1 MSQPTEV
8 YASPGGAWRVYSYYN
23 GGAYLITHRVRGTK
37 LMSVHLQ
44 GDDAVQF
51 EREFMDEDGYP
62 IEGWAADL
70 GYDTDS
76 RSAEQTYRACLE
88 IGLKMRNGLG
98 DAQLRALRGI
108 YQDY

>member
-8 YASPGGAWRVYSYYN
+8 YASPGGTWRVYSYYN

-62 IEGWAADL
+62 IEGRVAGRVA
-70 GYDTDS
+70 G
-76 RSAEQTYRACLE
+76 
-88 IGLKMRNGLG
+88 MP
-98 DAQLRALRGI
+98 RALLALQEYSQIMTEDEEDNYGG
-108 YQDY
+108 

>member
-37 LMSVHLQ
+37 LMSVYLQ
-44 GDDAVQF
+44 GDDAVLF

-62 IEGWAADL
+62 IEGQVA
-70 GYDTDS
+70 GTP
-76 RSAEQTYRACLE
+76 
-88 IGLKMRNGLG
+88 
-98 DAQLRALRGI
+98 RALCVLQE
-108 YQDY
+108 YSLVMTEDEEDEA